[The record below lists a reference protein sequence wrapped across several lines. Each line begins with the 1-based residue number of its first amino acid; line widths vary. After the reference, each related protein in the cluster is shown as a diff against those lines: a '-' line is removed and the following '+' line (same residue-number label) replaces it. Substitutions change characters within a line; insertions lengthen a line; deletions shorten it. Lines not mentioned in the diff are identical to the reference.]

1 MIFHLIFGG
10 IIVLGGLSYFF
21 SKDLLFRVSR
31 PFFFSV
37 GFLGLELFSERS
49 RPFMGALGLLAL
61 PFLLIA
67 IVELFQRRYY
77 YTLQGKFFSKNRKTY
92 AALEEYIGT
101 YLKARELDE
110 NAIRLHRGGI
120 LSISHK
126 AYFDIGED
134 FDKGLK
140 DIVLKERYLLNRFS
154 GCFGVG
160 VGLLILVYGL
170 VFTGAA

>member
-1 MIFHLIFGG
+1 MLR
-10 IIVLGGLSYFF
+10 GLSYFF
-21 SKDLLFRVSR
+21 SKDLLFRVST
-31 PFFFSV
+31 PVFFIGIF
-37 GFLGLELFSERS
+37 FALEWFKRS
-49 RPFMGALGLLAL
+49 SHFFEVALALLAL
-61 PFLLIA
+61 PFFFLAL
-67 IVELFQRRYY
+67 VELFQRRYY
-77 YTLQGKFFSKNRKTY
+77 YTLQGKFFSKDSKTY
-92 AALEEYIGT
+92 VALEAYIDT

-110 NAIRLHRGGI
+110 TAIRLHRGGI

-140 DIVLKERYLLNRFS
+140 GIILKERYLLNRFS

-160 VGLLILVYGL
+160 VGFLILVYGL